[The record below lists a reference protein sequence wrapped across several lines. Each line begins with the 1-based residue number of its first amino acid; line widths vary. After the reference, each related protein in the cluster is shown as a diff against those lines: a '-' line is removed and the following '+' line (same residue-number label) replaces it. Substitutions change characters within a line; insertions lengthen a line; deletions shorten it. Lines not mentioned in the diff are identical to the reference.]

1 MANEKHEVHLKDE
14 ERRKLLAIVSKG
26 RNKAVVI
33 QRAHILLKV
42 DEGKT
47 DAEISQML
55 YASEQTIRR
64 TRLRFAQ
71 EGLQAALEDKPHP
84 ATGSELDDKQEAR
97 IIALACSDPPAG
109 QARWTLEL
117 LTQEVLRDGIVT
129 RISPET
135 VRLLLKK
142 TNSNPGREA
151 VGAFRKSRQSS
162 LSGWNI
168 FWNFITEP
176 TIPSGD
182 WSALMKKACN
192 CWQISR
198 LRWRSSRDRLCAKTM
213 NTNETAHA
221 TCLSWS
227 SPRLAFDRFW

>member
-1 MANEKHEVHLKDE
+1 MANEKHEVHLKEE
-14 ERRKLLAIVSKG
+14 ERRKLLGIVSKG

-64 TRLRFAQ
+64 TRLRYAQ

-84 ATGSELDDKQEAR
+84 ATGSELDEKQEAR
-97 IIALACSDPPAG
+97 LIALACSDPPAG

-117 LTQEVLRDGIVT
+117 LTQEMLRDGIVT

-142 TNSNPGREA
+142 TN
-151 VGAFRKSRQSS
+151 
-162 LSGWNI
+162 
-168 FWNFITEP
+168 
-176 TIPSGD
+176 
-182 WSALMKKACN
+182 
-192 CWQISR
+192 
-198 LRWRSSRDRLCAKTM
+198 
-213 NTNETAHA
+213 
-221 TCLSWS
+221 
-227 SPRLAFDRFW
+227 

>member
-1 MANEKHEVHLKDE
+1 MANGKHEVHLKEE
-14 ERRKLLAIVSKG
+14 ERRRLISIVSKG

-55 YASEQTIRR
+55 YASEQTIRQ

-84 ATGSELDDKQEAR
+84 ATGSDLDEKQEAH
-97 IIALACSDPPAG
+97 IIALACSEPPAG

-117 LTQEVLRDGIVT
+117 LTQAVLKDGIVT
-129 RISPET
+129 QLSPET

-142 TNSNPGREA
+142 TNSNPGR
-151 VGAFRKSRQSS
+151 
-162 LSGWNI
+162 
-168 FWNFITEP
+168 
-176 TIPSGD
+176 
-182 WSALMKKACN
+182 
-192 CWQISR
+192 
-198 LRWRSSRDRLCAKTM
+198 
-213 NTNETAHA
+213 
-221 TCLSWS
+221 
-227 SPRLAFDRFW
+227 

>member
-71 EGLQAALEDKPHP
+71 EGLQTALDDKPHP
-84 ATGSELDDKQEAR
+84 ATGSELEEKQEAR

-117 LTQEVLRDGIVT
+117 LTQEVLKDGIVT

-142 TNSNPGREA
+142 TNSNPGR
-151 VGAFRKSRQSS
+151 
-162 LSGWNI
+162 
-168 FWNFITEP
+168 
-176 TIPSGD
+176 
-182 WSALMKKACN
+182 
-192 CWQISR
+192 
-198 LRWRSSRDRLCAKTM
+198 
-213 NTNETAHA
+213 
-221 TCLSWS
+221 
-227 SPRLAFDRFW
+227 